1 VRGRAD
7 LSAVLKPEHHLHD
20 SGDSAA
26 EELPGRVLV
35 VDDDQRLAESLQK
48 LLVLR
53 GYAVD
58 LVFGG
63 QAAINRLKSA
73 SYDVVLLDLA
83 MPEVDGHQVLQF
95 MRSAG
100 VNALAIVVSGESA
113 VDHVSRA
120 LRQGAHDYIKKPYVA
135 DELMTTVSNAVRK
148 KRLEDSHV
156 EMQRRLTR
164 SERLHRFLVN
174 NSPDIIFILDQ
185 QGCFSFINSK
195 VETLLGYRR
204 SDLLGQH
211 VTRIVEAEDQEKARY
226 FFEHAHTSN
235 DSERAINM
243 ALISRPTPA
252 GESRKRHFE
261 LTMSTIGDDD
271 ALGADARQRYEIYGT
286 ARDISEQ
293 IEAEEFINFQA
304 YHDILTRLPNRS
316 LFKDRLSVAIT
327 QAHRNQEKLAVMF
340 IDLDR
345 FKVINDSLGHTMG
358 DRLLQSVSQRLL
370 SCVRK
375 GDTLSRFGGDEF
387 TLLLP
392 DIKSEFTAMQ
402 VAEKMLESIKSP
414 FDIAGHEIYIGASIG
429 IAVYPDAGDD
439 IDALI
444 KNADIAMYRI
454 KSSGKNG
461 SILFSAEM
469 NGSITRRHSL
479 EQDLRKAL
487 QHNELEI
494 CYQPLVDTANT
505 NLYGVEALIRW
516 NHPRYGRLSPAEFIP
531 IAEDSRLIVEI
542 DRQTMREACLHVGA
556 LHRQGHPELSLSIN
570 LSPVMVERE
579 DFVQHIFDT
588 LQATAFPAQRLQL
601 EITEGLLLNDRKD
614 IVEKLLQLTRAG
626 INLAID
632 DFGTGFSSLSYLHKF
647 PINTLKIDRSF
658 VQKLH
663 SESEDACIVSAIV
676 SMAQGLRMNIVA
688 EGVEHMFQFNYLRS
702 LGCNIVQGYLF
713 GEATSLA
720 DVVIRYPY
728 GQRLNRSATSV
739 IDPRKG

>member
-1 VRGRAD
+1 VATAGGRIE
-7 LSAVLKPEHHLHD
+7 LSAVLKSEQGHSD
-20 SGDSAA
+20 QVVGVEKSQA
-26 EELPGRVLV
+26 GRILV
-35 VDDDQRLAESLQK
+35 VDDDQRLAESLRE
-48 LLVLR
+48 LLILR
-53 GYAVD
+53 HYAVD

-63 QAAINRLKSA
+63 QAAISRLRS
-73 SYDVVLLDLA
+73 STYDIVLLDLA
-83 MPEVDGHQVLQF
+83 MPDVDGHQVLQF
-95 MRSAG
+95 IQESK
-100 VNALAIVVSGESA
+100 VNALVIVVSGESA

-120 LRQGAHDYIKKPYVA
+120 LRRGAHDYIKKPYVA
-135 DELMTTVSNAVRK
+135 DELMTTVSNAIRK
-148 KRLEDSHV
+148 KRLEDSHD
-156 EMQRRLTR
+156 EMQRRMKK

-185 QGCFSFINSK
+185 DGRFSFINSK
-195 VETLLGYRR
+195 VESVLGYRR
-204 SDLLGQH
+204 SDLLGEH
-211 VTRIVEAEDQEKARY
+211 ITHIVDTEDQEKARY
-226 FFEHAHTSN
+226 FFERTHSASS
-235 DSERAINM
+235 SERTINM
-243 ALISRPTPA
+243 ALNSQSGNASET
-252 GESRKRHFE
+252 RKRHFE
-261 LTMSTIGDDD
+261 LTMSKIDVGDVLE
-271 ALGADARQRYEIYGT
+271 AEAGNRYEIYGT
-286 ARDISEQ
+286 ARDISDQ

-327 QAHRNQEKLAVMF
+327 HAQRSQEKLAVMF

-392 DIKSEFTAMQ
+392 NIKNESTALQ
-402 VAEKMLESIKSP
+402 VAEKMLESIKTP
-414 FDIAGHEIYIGASIG
+414 FEIAGHEIYIGASIG
-429 IAVYPDAGDD
+429 IAVYPDAGED
-439 IDALI
+439 IEALI

-461 SILFSAEM
+461 SILFNAEM
-469 NGSITRRHSL
+469 NGSVTRRHSL

-487 QHNELEI
+487 QNNELEI
-494 CYQPLVDTANT
+494 CYQPLVDTLNT

-556 LHRQGHPELSLSIN
+556 LHQKGHPELSLSIN
-570 LSPVMVERE
+570 LSPVMVERD

-588 LQATAFPAQRLQL
+588 LQATAFPPSKLQL
-601 EITEGLLLNDRKD
+601 EITEGLLLNDRRD
-614 IVEKLLQLTRAG
+614 IVDKLLQLTNSG

-663 SESEDACIVSAIV
+663 SESEEACIVSAIV
-676 SMAQGLRMNIVA
+676 SMAQGLKMNIVA

-713 GEATSLA
+713 GEATTLS
-720 DVVIRYPY
+720 DVMVRYPY
-728 GQRLNRSATSV
+728 SQRLTGSVTSA
-739 IDPRKG
+739 D

>member
-1 VRGRAD
+1 LSRFNDNSDTTKTGRI
-7 LSAVLKPEHHLHD
+7 LI
-20 SGDSAA
+20 
-26 EELPGRVLV
+26 
-35 VDDDQRLAESLQK
+35 VDDDRRLAESLHN
-48 LLVLR
+48 LLSLR
-53 GYAVD
+53 GYTVD
-58 LVFGG
+58 MVFGG
-63 QAAINRLKSA
+63 QQAINRLQS
-73 SYDVVLLDLA
+73 STFDVVLLDLA
-83 MPEVDGHQVLQF
+83 MPEVDGHQVLQY
-95 MRSAG
+95 MRSARLKS
-100 VNALAIVVSGESA
+100 LAIVVSGESA
-113 VDHVSRA
+113 VDHVSKA

-135 DELMTTVSNAVRK
+135 DELMTTVSNAIRK
-148 KRLEDSHV
+148 KRLEDSHGD
-156 EMQRRLTR
+156 MQRRLTK

-195 VETLLGYRR
+195 VEILLGYRR
-204 SDLLGQH
+204 SDLLGEH
-211 VTRIVEAEDQEKARY
+211 ITAIVDAEDQEKARY
-226 FFEHAHTSN
+226 FFEHAHTSS

-243 ALISRPTPA
+243 ALVSRSANTS
-252 GESRKRHFE
+252 ESRKRHFE
-261 LTMSTIGDDD
+261 LTMSVIGDGEVPE
-271 ALGADARQRYEIYGT
+271 AGVGRRYEIYGT
-286 ARDISEQ
+286 ARDISDQ

-358 DRLLQSVSQRLL
+358 DRLLQAVSQRLL

-392 DIKSEFTAMQ
+392 DIKSETTALQ
-402 VAEKMLESIKSP
+402 VAEKMLESIKAP
-414 FDIAGHEIYIGASIG
+414 FDIASHEIYIGASIG

-439 IDALI
+439 IEALI

-461 SILFSAEM
+461 SVLFNAEM
-469 NGSITRRHSL
+469 NGSVTRRHSL

-487 QHNELEI
+487 QLNELEI
-494 CYQPLVDTANT
+494 CYQPLVDTVNT

-516 NHPRYGRLSPAEFIP
+516 NHPKYGRLSPAEFIP

-556 LHRQGHPELSLSIN
+556 LHQKGHPELSLSIN

-579 DFVQHIFDT
+579 DFVKHIFDT
-588 LQATAFPAQRLQL
+588 LQSTAFPPHKLQL

-614 IVEKLLQLTRAG
+614 IVDKLLQLTRSG

-663 SESEDACIVSAIV
+663 NESEDACIVSAIV
-676 SMAQGLRMNIVA
+676 SMAQGLKMNIVA

-728 GQRLNRSATSV
+728 SKHITAAQGLASDTAR
-739 IDPRKG
+739 D

>member
-1 VRGRAD
+1 MA
-7 LSAVLKPEHHLHD
+7 
-20 SGDSAA
+20 GDDEAQ
-26 EELPGRVLV
+26 PGRILV
-35 VDDDQRLAESLQK
+35 VDDDQRLAESLRE
-48 LLVLR
+48 LLSMR
-53 GYAVD
+53 NYAVD

-63 QAAINRLKSA
+63 LAAINRLQS
-73 SYDVVLLDLA
+73 STYDIVLLDLA
-83 MPEVDGHQVLQF
+83 MPDVDGHQVLQY
-95 MRSAG
+95 MQETG

-120 LRQGAHDYIKKPYVA
+120 LRRGAHDYIKKPYVA
-135 DELMTTVSNAVRK
+135 DELMKTVSNAIRK
-148 KRLEDSHV
+148 KRLEDSHG
-156 EMQRRLTR
+156 EMQRRMKK

-185 QGCFSFINSK
+185 GGRFSFINSK
-195 VETLLGYRR
+195 IESVLGYRR

-211 VTRIVEAEDQEKARY
+211 ITHIVDVEDQEKARY
-226 FFEHAHTSN
+226 FFERTHSASN
-235 DSERAINM
+235 SERTINM
-243 ALISRPTPA
+243 ALNSQA
-252 GESRKRHFE
+252 GFASESRKRHFE
-261 LTMSTIGDDD
+261 LTMSKIDVGGV
-271 ALGADARQRYEIYGT
+271 LEADAGNRYEIYGT
-286 ARDISEQ
+286 ARDISDQ

-327 QAHRNQEKLAVMF
+327 HAQRSDEKLAVMF

-392 DIKSEFTAMQ
+392 NIKNETTALQ
-402 VAEKMLESIKSP
+402 VAEKMLESIKTP

-429 IAVYPDAGDD
+429 IAVYPDAGED
-439 IDALI
+439 IEALI

-461 SILFSAEM
+461 SILFNAEM
-469 NGSITRRHSL
+469 NGSVTRRHSL

-487 QHNELEI
+487 QNNELEI
-494 CYQPLVDTANT
+494 CYQPLVDTVNT

-556 LHRQGHPELSLSIN
+556 LHKKGHPELSLSIN
-570 LSPVMVERE
+570 LSPVMVERD

-588 LQATAFPAQRLQL
+588 LQATAFPPRKLQL
-601 EITEGLLLNDRKD
+601 EITEGLLLNDRRD
-614 IVEKLLQLTRAG
+614 IVDKLLKLTQSG

-676 SMAQGLRMNIVA
+676 SMAQGLKMNIVA

-713 GEATSLA
+713 GEATSLS
-720 DVVIRYPY
+720 DVVVRYPY
-728 GQRLNRSATSV
+728 SQRLTASGSSA
-739 IDPRKG
+739 D

>member
-1 VRGRAD
+1 
-7 LSAVLKPEHHLHD
+7 LSAVLKSEQGHSD
-20 SGDSAA
+20 QVVGVEKSQA
-26 EELPGRVLV
+26 GRILV
-35 VDDDQRLAESLQK
+35 VDDDQRLAESLRE
-48 LLVLR
+48 LLILR
-53 GYAVD
+53 HYAVD

-63 QAAINRLKSA
+63 QAAISRLRS
-73 SYDVVLLDLA
+73 STYDIVLLDLA
-83 MPEVDGHQVLQF
+83 MPDVDGHQVLQF
-95 MRSAG
+95 IQESK
-100 VNALAIVVSGESA
+100 VNALVIVVSGESA

-120 LRQGAHDYIKKPYVA
+120 LRRGAHDYIKKPYVA
-135 DELMTTVSNAVRK
+135 DELMTTVSNAIRK
-148 KRLEDSHV
+148 KRLEDSHD
-156 EMQRRLTR
+156 EMQRRMKK

-185 QGCFSFINSK
+185 DGRFSFINSK
-195 VETLLGYRR
+195 VESVLGYRR
-204 SDLLGQH
+204 SDLLGEH
-211 VTRIVEAEDQEKARY
+211 ITHIVDTEDQEKARY
-226 FFEHAHTSN
+226 FFERTHSASS
-235 DSERAINM
+235 SERTINM
-243 ALISRPTPA
+243 ALNSQSGNASET
-252 GESRKRHFE
+252 RKRHFE
-261 LTMSTIGDDD
+261 LTMSKIDVGDVLE
-271 ALGADARQRYEIYGT
+271 AEAGNRYEIYGT
-286 ARDISEQ
+286 ARDISDQ

-327 QAHRNQEKLAVMF
+327 HAQRSQEKLAVMF

-392 DIKSEFTAMQ
+392 NIKNESTALQ
-402 VAEKMLESIKSP
+402 VAEKMLESIKTP
-414 FDIAGHEIYIGASIG
+414 FEIAGHEIYIGASIG
-429 IAVYPDAGDD
+429 IAVYPDAGED
-439 IDALI
+439 IEALI

-461 SILFSAEM
+461 SILFNAEM
-469 NGSITRRHSL
+469 NGSVTRRHSL

-487 QHNELEI
+487 QNNELEI
-494 CYQPLVDTANT
+494 CYQPLVDTLNT

-556 LHRQGHPELSLSIN
+556 LHQKGHPELSLSIN
-570 LSPVMVERE
+570 LSPVMVERD

-588 LQATAFPAQRLQL
+588 LQATAFPPSKLQL
-601 EITEGLLLNDRKD
+601 EITEGLLLNDRRD
-614 IVEKLLQLTRAG
+614 IVDKLLQLTNSG

-663 SESEDACIVSAIV
+663 SESEEACIVSAIV
-676 SMAQGLRMNIVA
+676 SMAQGLKMNIVA

-713 GEATSLA
+713 GEATTLS
-720 DVVIRYPY
+720 DVMVRYPY
-728 GQRLNRSATSV
+728 SQRLTGSVTSA
-739 IDPRKG
+739 D

>member
-1 VRGRAD
+1 M
-7 LSAVLKPEHHLHD
+7 SAVLKSEQGHSD
-20 SGDSAA
+20 QVVGVEKSQA
-26 EELPGRVLV
+26 GRILV
-35 VDDDQRLAESLQK
+35 VDDDQRLAESLRE
-48 LLVLR
+48 LLILR
-53 GYAVD
+53 HYAVD

-63 QAAINRLKSA
+63 QAAISRLRS
-73 SYDVVLLDLA
+73 STYDIVLLDLA
-83 MPEVDGHQVLQF
+83 MPDVDGHQVLQF
-95 MRSAG
+95 IQESK
-100 VNALAIVVSGESA
+100 VNALVIVVSGESA

-120 LRQGAHDYIKKPYVA
+120 LRRGAHDYIKKPYVA
-135 DELMTTVSNAVRK
+135 DELMTTVSNAIRK
-148 KRLEDSHV
+148 KRLEDSHD
-156 EMQRRLTR
+156 EMQRRMKK

-185 QGCFSFINSK
+185 DGRFSFINSK
-195 VETLLGYRR
+195 VESVLGYRR
-204 SDLLGQH
+204 SDLLGEH
-211 VTRIVEAEDQEKARY
+211 ITHIVDTEDQEKARY
-226 FFEHAHTSN
+226 FFERTHSASS
-235 DSERAINM
+235 SERTINM
-243 ALISRPTPA
+243 ALNSQSGNASET
-252 GESRKRHFE
+252 RKRHFE
-261 LTMSTIGDDD
+261 LTMSKIDVGDVLE
-271 ALGADARQRYEIYGT
+271 AEAGNRYEIYGT
-286 ARDISEQ
+286 ARDISDQ

-327 QAHRNQEKLAVMF
+327 HAQRSQEKLAVMF

-392 DIKSEFTAMQ
+392 NIKNESTALQ
-402 VAEKMLESIKSP
+402 VAEKMLESIKTP
-414 FDIAGHEIYIGASIG
+414 FEIAGHEIYIGASIG
-429 IAVYPDAGDD
+429 IAVYPDAGED
-439 IDALI
+439 IEALI

-461 SILFSAEM
+461 SILFNAEM
-469 NGSITRRHSL
+469 NGSVTRRHSL

-487 QHNELEI
+487 QNNELEI
-494 CYQPLVDTANT
+494 CYQPLVDTLNT

-556 LHRQGHPELSLSIN
+556 LHQKGHPELSLSIN
-570 LSPVMVERE
+570 LSPVMVERD

-588 LQATAFPAQRLQL
+588 LQATAFPPSKLQL
-601 EITEGLLLNDRKD
+601 EITEGLLLNDRRD
-614 IVEKLLQLTRAG
+614 IVDKLLQLTNFG

-663 SESEDACIVSAIV
+663 SESEEACIVSAIV
-676 SMAQGLRMNIVA
+676 SMAQGLKMNIVA

-713 GEATSLA
+713 GEATTLS
-720 DVVIRYPY
+720 DVMVRYPY
-728 GQRLNRSATSV
+728 SQRLTGSVTSA
-739 IDPRKG
+739 D

>member
-1 VRGRAD
+1 M
-7 LSAVLKPEHHLHD
+7 SAVLKSEQGHSD
-20 SGDSAA
+20 QVVGVEKSQA
-26 EELPGRVLV
+26 GRILV
-35 VDDDQRLAESLQK
+35 VDDDQRLAESLRE
-48 LLVLR
+48 LLILR
-53 GYAVD
+53 HYAVD

-63 QAAINRLKSA
+63 QAAISRLRS
-73 SYDVVLLDLA
+73 STYDIVLLDLA
-83 MPEVDGHQVLQF
+83 MPDVDGHQVLQF
-95 MRSAG
+95 IQESK
-100 VNALAIVVSGESA
+100 VNALVIVVSGESA

-120 LRQGAHDYIKKPYVA
+120 LRRGAHDYIKKPYVA
-135 DELMTTVSNAVRK
+135 DELMTTVSNAIRK
-148 KRLEDSHV
+148 KRLEDSHD
-156 EMQRRLTR
+156 EMQRRMKK

-185 QGCFSFINSK
+185 DGRFSFINSK
-195 VETLLGYRR
+195 VESVLGYRR
-204 SDLLGQH
+204 SDLLGEH
-211 VTRIVEAEDQEKARY
+211 ITHIVDTEDQEKARY
-226 FFEHAHTSN
+226 FFERTHSASS
-235 DSERAINM
+235 SERTINM
-243 ALISRPTPA
+243 ALNSQSGNASET
-252 GESRKRHFE
+252 RKRHFE
-261 LTMSTIGDDD
+261 LTMSKIDVGDVLE
-271 ALGADARQRYEIYGT
+271 AEAGNRYEIYGT
-286 ARDISEQ
+286 ARDISDQ

-327 QAHRNQEKLAVMF
+327 HAQRSQEKLAVMF

-392 DIKSEFTAMQ
+392 NIKNESTALQ
-402 VAEKMLESIKSP
+402 VAEKMLESIKTP
-414 FDIAGHEIYIGASIG
+414 FEIAGHEIYIGASIG
-429 IAVYPDAGDD
+429 IAVYPDAGED
-439 IDALI
+439 IEALI

-461 SILFSAEM
+461 SILFNAEM
-469 NGSITRRHSL
+469 NGSVTRRHSL

-487 QHNELEI
+487 QNNELEI
-494 CYQPLVDTANT
+494 CYQPLVDTLNT

-556 LHRQGHPELSLSIN
+556 LHQKGHPELSLSIN
-570 LSPVMVERE
+570 LSPVMVERD

-588 LQATAFPAQRLQL
+588 LQATAFPPSKLQL
-601 EITEGLLLNDRKD
+601 EITEGLLLNDRRD
-614 IVEKLLQLTRAG
+614 IVDKLLQLTNSG

-663 SESEDACIVSAIV
+663 SESDEACIVSAIV
-676 SMAQGLRMNIVA
+676 SMAQGLKMNIVA

-713 GEATSLA
+713 GEATTLS
-720 DVVIRYPY
+720 DVMVRYPY
-728 GQRLNRSATSV
+728 SQRLTGSVTSA
-739 IDPRKG
+739 D

>member
-1 VRGRAD
+1 MSVVFK
-7 LSAVLKPEHHLHD
+7 SAQNVSSTGERSDNTKL
-20 SGDSAA
+20 
-26 EELPGRVLV
+26 GRVLI
-35 VDDDQRLAESLQK
+35 VDDDQRLAESLHS
-48 LLVLR
+48 LLALH
-53 GYAVD
+53 GYSVD

-63 QAAINRLKSA
+63 QAAIHRLGTA
-73 SYDVVLLDLA
+73 NYDVVLLDLV
-83 MPEVDGHQVLQF
+83 MPEVDGHQVLRYMQ
-95 MRSAG
+95 SASIR
-100 VNALAIVVSGESA
+100 ALTIVVSGESA

-135 DELMTTVSNAVRK
+135 DELITTVNNAVRK
-148 KRLEDSHV
+148 KRLEDSHD
-156 EMQRRLTR
+156 EMQGRLAK

-185 QGCFSFINSK
+185 NGCFSFINNK
-195 VETLLGYRR
+195 VESLLGCRR
-204 SDLLGQH
+204 SDLLGKH
-211 VTRIVEAEDQEKARY
+211 VTTIVDAEDQEKARY

-235 DSERAINM
+235 DSEKAINM
-243 ALISRPTPA
+243 VLVSQSANVS
-252 GESRKRHFE
+252 ESRKRHFE
-261 LTMSTIGDDD
+261 LTMSTISDDD
-271 ALGADARQRYEIYGT
+271 VLDAEGAHRYEIYGT
-286 ARDISEQ
+286 ARDISDQ

-392 DIKSEFTAMQ
+392 DVKNESTALQ
-402 VAEKMLESIKSP
+402 VAEKMLESIKAP

-439 IDALI
+439 IEALI

-461 SILFSAEM
+461 SILFNAEM
-469 NGSITRRHSL
+469 NGSVTRRHSL
-479 EQDLRKAL
+479 EQDLRKAM
-487 QHNELEI
+487 QNNELEI
-494 CYQPLVDTANT
+494 CYQPLVDTVNT

-556 LHRQGHPELSLSIN
+556 LHQKGHPDLGLSIN

-579 DFVQHIFDT
+579 DFVQQIFDT
-588 LQATAFPAQRLQL
+588 LQETAFPHKKLQL

-614 IVEKLLQLTRAG
+614 IVDKLLQLTRSG

-663 SESEDACIVSAIV
+663 NESEDACIVSAIV
-676 SMAQGLRMNIVA
+676 SMAQGLKMNIVA

-720 DVVIRYPY
+720 DVVVRYPY
-728 GQRLNRSATSV
+728 GKRLVTNEGVLNEIGR
-739 IDPRKG
+739 D

>member
-1 VRGRAD
+1 M
-7 LSAVLKPEHHLHD
+7 SAVLKP
-20 SGDSAA
+20 SNRNSAA
-26 EELPGRVLV
+26 EGSGKKPGETRQGRILV
-35 VDDDQRLAESLQK
+35 VDDDQRLAESLHS
-48 LLVLR
+48 LLSMR
-53 GYAVD
+53 GYVVEM
-58 LVFGG
+58 VFGG
-63 QAAINRLKSA
+63 QAAIRKLGA
-73 SYDVVLLDLA
+73 TVYDVVLLDLV
-83 MPEVDGHQVLQF
+83 MPDVDGHQVLQHIH
-95 MRSAG
+95 SAKL
-100 VNALAIVVSGESA
+100 NTLAIVVSGESA
-113 VDHVSRA
+113 IDHVSQA

-135 DELMTTVSNAVRK
+135 DELLTTISNAIRK
-148 KRLEDSHV
+148 KRLEDSHG
-156 EMQRRLTR
+156 EMQKRLTR

-174 NSPDIIFILDQ
+174 NSPDIIFILDHN
-185 QGCFSFINSK
+185 GCFSFINNK
-195 VETLLGYRR
+195 VESLLGYTR
-204 SDLLGQH
+204 SDLLGKP
-211 VTRIVEAEDQEKARY
+211 VTAIVDAEDQEKARY

-243 ALISRPTPA
+243 ALVSQSPNT
-252 GESRKRHFE
+252 GESRRRHFE
-261 LTMSTIGDDD
+261 LTMSTISDDVLESD
-271 ALGADARQRYEIYGT
+271 GSERYEIYGT
-286 ARDISEQ
+286 ARDISDQ

-304 YHDILTRLPNRS
+304 YHDILTRLPNRA

-392 DIKSEFTAMQ
+392 DIKNESTALQ
-402 VAEKMLESIKSP
+402 VAEKMLESIKTP

-439 IDALI
+439 IEALI

-461 SILFSAEM
+461 SILFNAEM
-469 NGSITRRHSL
+469 NGSVTRRHSL
-479 EQDLRKAL
+479 EQDLRRAL
-487 QHNELEI
+487 QNNELEI
-494 CYQPLVDTANT
+494 CYQPLVDTVNT

-556 LHRQGHPELSLSIN
+556 LHQKGHPGLRLSIN

-579 DFVQHIFDT
+579 DFVQQIFDT
-588 LQATAFPAQRLQL
+588 LEATAFPPENLQL
-601 EITEGLLLNDRKD
+601 EITEGLLLNDRRD
-614 IVEKLLQLTRAG
+614 IVDKLLHLTQTG
-626 INLAID
+626 ITLAID

-647 PINTLKIDRSF
+647 PIKTLKIDRSF

-663 SESEDACIVSAIV
+663 HDADDACIVSAIV
-676 SMAQGLRMNIVA
+676 SMAQGLKMNIVA

-713 GEATSLA
+713 GEATSLN
-720 DVVIRYPY
+720 DVVTRYPY
-728 GQRLNRSATSV
+728 GKRLAAGESQTSG
-739 IDPRKG
+739 PG

>member
-1 VRGRAD
+1 M
-7 LSAVLKPEHHLHD
+7 SAVPIVDYQLREPDGTPE
-20 SGDSAA
+20 
-26 EELPGRVLV
+26 EIQPGHVLV
-35 VDDDQRLAESLQK
+35 VDDDQRLAESLYS
-48 LLVLR
+48 LLSLR
-53 GYAVD
+53 GYAVEM
-58 LVFGG
+58 VFGG
-63 QAAINRLKSA
+63 QAAINRLRTT

-83 MPEVDGHQVLQF
+83 MPDVDGHQVLQF
-95 MRSAG
+95 MQAAD
-100 VNALAIVVSGESA
+100 VKTLAIVVSGESV
-113 VDHVSRA
+113 VDQVSRA
-120 LRQGAHDYIKKPYVA
+120 LRHGAHDYIKKPYVA
-135 DELMTTVSNAVRK
+135 DELMTTVGNAIRK
-148 KRLEDSHV
+148 KRLEDSHAS
-156 EMQRRLTR
+156 MQRRLAR

-174 NSPDIIFILDQ
+174 NSPDIIFILDR
-185 QGCFSFINSK
+185 QGCFSFINGK
-195 VETLLGYRR
+195 VESLLGYRR
-204 SDLLGQH
+204 SDLLGQP
-211 VTRIVEAEDQEKARY
+211 VTSIVDAEDQEKARY

-243 ALISRPTPA
+243 ALISRSANTSQ
-252 GESRKRHFE
+252 SRKRHFE

-271 ALGADARQRYEIYGT
+271 VLDADADHRYEIYGT
-286 ARDISEQ
+286 ARDISDQ

-392 DIKSEFTAMQ
+392 DIKSETTAMQ
-402 VAEKMLESIKSP
+402 VAEKMLQSIKTP

-439 IDALI
+439 IEALI

-461 SILFSAEM
+461 SILFNAEM
-469 NGSITRRHSL
+469 NGSVTRRHSL

-487 QHNELEI
+487 QNNELEI
-494 CYQPLVDTANT
+494 CYQPLVDTVNT

-542 DRQTMREACLHVGA
+542 DRQTMREACLHVRA
-556 LHRQGHPELSLSIN
+556 LHHKGHPDLSLSIN

-579 DFVQHIFDT
+579 DFVQHIFQT
-588 LQATAFPAQRLQL
+588 LQATAFPPQKLQL

-614 IVEKLLQLTRAG
+614 IVDKLLELTRSG

-663 SESEDACIVSAIV
+663 SESDEACIVSAIV

-713 GEATSLA
+713 GEATSLD
-720 DVVIRYPY
+720 DVVIRYPNVK
-728 GQRLNRSATSV
+728 RLS
-739 IDPRKG
+739 

>member
-1 VRGRAD
+1 M
-7 LSAVLKPEHHLHD
+7 SAVLNPENNSSRSND
-20 SGDSAA
+20 NSDTTQT
-26 EELPGRVLV
+26 GRVLV
-35 VDDDQRLAESLQK
+35 VDDDQRLAESLRS
-48 LLVLR
+48 LLSLR

-58 LVFGG
+58 MVFGG
-63 QAAINRLKSA
+63 RSAISRLESTA
-73 SYDVVLLDLA
+73 YDVVLLDLA
-83 MPEVDGHQVLQF
+83 MPDVDGHQVLQY
-95 MRSAG
+95 MRSARLK
-100 VNALAIVVSGESA
+100 ALAIVVSGESA

-135 DELMTTVSNAVRK
+135 DELMTTVTNAVRK
-148 KRLEDSHV
+148 KRLEDSHQQ
-156 EMQRRLTR
+156 MQRRLSK

-185 QGCFSFINSK
+185 QGCFSFINNK
-195 VETLLGYRR
+195 VEALLGYRR
-204 SDLLGQH
+204 SDILGKH
-211 VTRIVEAEDQEKARY
+211 ITAIVDAEDQEKARY

-243 ALISRPTPA
+243 ALVSQAANASET
-252 GESRKRHFE
+252 RKRHFE
-261 LTMSTIGDDD
+261 LTMSTISDGDV
-271 ALGADARQRYEIYGT
+271 LEADVGNRYEIYGT
-286 ARDISEQ
+286 ARDISDQ

-392 DIKSEFTAMQ
+392 DIKNESTALQ
-402 VAEKMLESIKSP
+402 VAEKMLDSIKTP

-429 IAVYPDAGDD
+429 IAVYPEAGDD
-439 IDALI
+439 IEALI

-461 SILFSAEM
+461 SILFNAEM
-469 NGSITRRHSL
+469 NGSATRRHSL

-487 QHNELEI
+487 QNNELEI
-494 CYQPLVDTANT
+494 CYQPLVDTTNT

-542 DRQTMREACLHVGA
+542 DRHTMREACLHVGA
-556 LHRQGHPELSLSIN
+556 LHKKGHPELSLSIN

-588 LQATAFPAQRLQL
+588 LQATAFPPHRLQL
-601 EITEGLLLNDRKD
+601 EITEGLLLNDRRD
-614 IVEKLLQLTRAG
+614 IVNKLLQLTGSG

-676 SMAQGLRMNIVA
+676 SMAHGLKMSIVA

-713 GEATSLA
+713 GAATSLD
-720 DVVIRYPY
+720 DVVVRYPY
-728 GQRLNRSATSV
+728 GQCLPGDQGPTLAPGR
-739 IDPRKG
+739 D

>member
-1 VRGRAD
+1 VATAGGRIE
-7 LSAVLKPEHHLHD
+7 LSAVLKSEQGHSD
-20 SGDSAA
+20 QVVGVEKSQA
-26 EELPGRVLV
+26 GRILV
-35 VDDDQRLAESLQK
+35 VDDDQRLAESLRE
-48 LLVLR
+48 LLILR
-53 GYAVD
+53 HYAVD

-63 QAAINRLKSA
+63 QAAISRLRS
-73 SYDVVLLDLA
+73 STYDIVLLDLA
-83 MPEVDGHQVLQF
+83 MPDVDGHQVLQF
-95 MRSAG
+95 IQESK
-100 VNALAIVVSGESA
+100 VNALVIVVSGESA

-120 LRQGAHDYIKKPYVA
+120 LRRGAHDYIKKPYVA
-135 DELMTTVSNAVRK
+135 DELMTTVSNAIRK
-148 KRLEDSHV
+148 KRLEDSHD
-156 EMQRRLTR
+156 EMQRRMKK

-185 QGCFSFINSK
+185 DGRFSFINSK
-195 VETLLGYRR
+195 VESVLGYRR
-204 SDLLGQH
+204 SDLLGEH
-211 VTRIVEAEDQEKARY
+211 ITHIVDTEDQEKARY
-226 FFEHAHTSN
+226 FFERTHSASS
-235 DSERAINM
+235 SERTINM
-243 ALISRPTPA
+243 ALNSQSGNASET
-252 GESRKRHFE
+252 RKRHFE
-261 LTMSTIGDDD
+261 LTMSKIDVGDVLE
-271 ALGADARQRYEIYGT
+271 AEAGNRYEIYGT
-286 ARDISEQ
+286 ARDISDQ

-327 QAHRNQEKLAVMF
+327 HAQRSQEKLAVMF

-392 DIKSEFTAMQ
+392 NIKNESTALQ
-402 VAEKMLESIKSP
+402 VAEKMLESIKTP
-414 FDIAGHEIYIGASIG
+414 FEIAGHEIYIGASIG
-429 IAVYPDAGDD
+429 IAVYPDAGED
-439 IDALI
+439 IEALI

-461 SILFSAEM
+461 SILFNAEM
-469 NGSITRRHSL
+469 NGSVTRRHSL

-487 QHNELEI
+487 QNNELEI
-494 CYQPLVDTANT
+494 CYQPLVDTLNT

-556 LHRQGHPELSLSIN
+556 LHQKGHPELSLSIN
-570 LSPVMVERE
+570 LSPVMVERD

-588 LQATAFPAQRLQL
+588 LQATAFPPSKLQL
-601 EITEGLLLNDRKD
+601 EITEGLLLNDRRD
-614 IVEKLLQLTRAG
+614 IVDKLLQLTNSG

-663 SESEDACIVSAIV
+663 SESDEACIVSAIV
-676 SMAQGLRMNIVA
+676 SMAQGLKMNIVA

-713 GEATSLA
+713 GEATTLS
-720 DVVIRYPY
+720 DVMVRYPY
-728 GQRLNRSATSV
+728 SQRLTGSVTSA
-739 IDPRKG
+739 D

>member
-1 VRGRAD
+1 MKSEQGHSDQVVGVEKSQAGRI
-7 LSAVLKPEHHLHD
+7 
-20 SGDSAA
+20 
-26 EELPGRVLV
+26 LV
-35 VDDDQRLAESLQK
+35 VDDDQRLAESLRE
-48 LLVLR
+48 LLILR
-53 GYAVD
+53 HYAVD

-63 QAAINRLKSA
+63 QAAISRLRS
-73 SYDVVLLDLA
+73 STYDIVLLDLA
-83 MPEVDGHQVLQF
+83 MPDVDGHQVLQF
-95 MRSAG
+95 IQESK
-100 VNALAIVVSGESA
+100 VNALVIVVSGESA

-120 LRQGAHDYIKKPYVA
+120 LRRGAHDYIKKPYVA
-135 DELMTTVSNAVRK
+135 DELMTTVSNAIRK
-148 KRLEDSHV
+148 KRLEDSHD
-156 EMQRRLTR
+156 EMQRRMKK

-185 QGCFSFINSK
+185 DGRFSFINSK
-195 VETLLGYRR
+195 VESVLGYRR
-204 SDLLGQH
+204 SDLLGEH
-211 VTRIVEAEDQEKARY
+211 ITHIVDTEDQEKARY
-226 FFEHAHTSN
+226 FFERTHSASS
-235 DSERAINM
+235 SERTINM
-243 ALISRPTPA
+243 ALNSQSGNASET
-252 GESRKRHFE
+252 RKRHFE
-261 LTMSTIGDDD
+261 LTMSKIDVGDVLE
-271 ALGADARQRYEIYGT
+271 AEAGNRYEIYGT
-286 ARDISEQ
+286 ARDISDQ

-327 QAHRNQEKLAVMF
+327 HAQRSQEKLAVMF

-392 DIKSEFTAMQ
+392 NIKNESTALQ
-402 VAEKMLESIKSP
+402 VAEKMLESIKTP
-414 FDIAGHEIYIGASIG
+414 FEIAGHEIYIGASIG
-429 IAVYPDAGDD
+429 IAVYPDAGED
-439 IDALI
+439 IEALI

-461 SILFSAEM
+461 SILFNAEM
-469 NGSITRRHSL
+469 NGSVTRRHSL

-487 QHNELEI
+487 QNNELEI
-494 CYQPLVDTANT
+494 CYQPLVDTLNT

-556 LHRQGHPELSLSIN
+556 LHQKGHPELSLSIN
-570 LSPVMVERE
+570 LSPVMVERD

-588 LQATAFPAQRLQL
+588 LQATAFPPSKLQL
-601 EITEGLLLNDRKD
+601 EITEGLLLNDRRD
-614 IVEKLLQLTRAG
+614 IVDKLLQLTNSG

-663 SESEDACIVSAIV
+663 SESEEACIVSAIV
-676 SMAQGLRMNIVA
+676 SMAQGLKMNIVA

-713 GEATSLA
+713 GEATTLS
-720 DVVIRYPY
+720 DVMVRYPY
-728 GQRLNRSATSV
+728 SQRLTGSVTSA
-739 IDPRKG
+739 D

>member
-1 VRGRAD
+1 M
-7 LSAVLKPEHHLHD
+7 SAVLKPGSRHSRVEVRPD
-20 SGDSAA
+20 ETKRA
-26 EELPGRVLV
+26 RVLV
-35 VDDDQRLAESLQK
+35 VDDDQRLAESLHS
-48 LLVLR
+48 LLSMR
-53 GYAVD
+53 DYAVD
-58 LVFGG
+58 MVFGG
-63 QAAINRLKSA
+63 QAAISRLGSTA
-73 SYDVVLLDLA
+73 YDVVLLDLA
-83 MPEVDGHQVLQF
+83 MPDVDGHQVLQF
-95 MRSAG
+95 MQSALL
-100 VNALAIVVSGESA
+100 NTLAIVVSGESA

-120 LRQGAHDYIKKPYVA
+120 LRHGAHDYIKKPYVA
-135 DELMTTVSNAVRK
+135 DELMTTVSNAIRK
-148 KRLEDSHV
+148 KRLEDSHDA
-156 EMQRRLTR
+156 MQRRLTR

-185 QGCFSFINSK
+185 HGHFSFINNK
-195 VETLLGYRR
+195 VESLLGYTR
-204 SDLLGQH
+204 SDLLGKH
-211 VTRIVEAEDQEKARY
+211 ITVIVDTEDQEKARY

-235 DSERAINM
+235 DGERAINM
-243 ALISRPTPA
+243 ALISQSANATDV
-252 GESRKRHFE
+252 RKRHFE
-261 LTMSTIGDDD
+261 LTMSTISDDD
-271 ALGADARQRYEIYGT
+271 VLESDVGHRYEIYGT
-286 ARDISEQ
+286 ARDISDQ
-293 IEAEEFINFQA
+293 IAAEEFINFQA
-304 YHDILTRLPNRS
+304 YHDILTRLPNRA

-387 TLLLP
+387 TILLP
-392 DIKSEFTAMQ
+392 NIKNESTALQ
-402 VAEKMLESIKSP
+402 VAEKMLESIKTP

-429 IAVYPDAGDD
+429 IAVYPDAGED
-439 IDALI
+439 IEALI

-461 SILFSAEM
+461 SILFNAEM
-469 NGSITRRHSL
+469 NGSVTRRHSL
-479 EQDLRKAL
+479 EQDLRRAL
-487 QHNELEI
+487 QNNELEI
-494 CYQPLVDTANT
+494 CYQPLVDTVNT

-556 LHRQGHPELSLSIN
+556 LHQNGHPDLSLSIN
-570 LSPVMVERE
+570 LSPVMVERD
-579 DFVQHIFDT
+579 DFVQQIFDT
-588 LQATAFPAQRLQL
+588 LQATAFPPQKLQL
-601 EITEGLLLNDRKD
+601 EITEGLLLNDRRD
-614 IVEKLLQLTRAG
+614 IVDKLLQLTQSG
-626 INLAID
+626 ITLAID

-647 PINTLKIDRSF
+647 PIKTLKIDRSF

-676 SMAQGLRMNIVA
+676 SMARGLKMNIVA

-713 GEATSLA
+713 GKATSLA
-720 DVVIRYPY
+720 DVVIRYPC
-728 GQRLNRSATSV
+728 GKRVSSGEAQASDSSL
-739 IDPRKG
+739 D

>member
-1 VRGRAD
+1 M
-7 LSAVLKPEHHLHD
+7 SAVLKPENNSLRSND
-20 SGDSAA
+20 NSDTTQT
-26 EELPGRVLV
+26 GRVLV
-35 VDDDQRLAESLQK
+35 VDDDQRLAESLRS
-48 LLVLR
+48 LLSLR

-58 LVFGG
+58 MVFGG
-63 QAAINRLKSA
+63 RSAISRLESTA
-73 SYDVVLLDLA
+73 YDVVLLDLA
-83 MPEVDGHQVLQF
+83 MPDVDGHQVLQY
-95 MRSAG
+95 MRSARLE
-100 VNALAIVVSGESA
+100 ALAIVVSGESA
-113 VDHVSRA
+113 LDHVSRA

-135 DELMTTVSNAVRK
+135 DELMTTVTNAVLK
-148 KRLEDSHV
+148 KRLEDSHQQ
-156 EMQRRLTR
+156 MQRRLSK

-185 QGCFSFINSK
+185 QGCFSFINNK
-195 VETLLGYRR
+195 VEALLGYRR
-204 SDLLGQH
+204 SDLLGKH
-211 VTRIVEAEDQEKARY
+211 ITAIVDAGDQEKARY

-243 ALISRPTPA
+243 ALVSQATNTS
-252 GESRKRHFE
+252 ETRKRHFE
-261 LTMSTIGDDD
+261 LTMSTISDGDV
-271 ALGADARQRYEIYGT
+271 LEADVGNRYEIYGT
-286 ARDISEQ
+286 ARDISDQ

-392 DIKSEFTAMQ
+392 DIKNESTALQ
-402 VAEKMLESIKSP
+402 VAEKMLDSIKTP

-439 IDALI
+439 IEALI

-461 SILFSAEM
+461 SILFNAEM
-469 NGSITRRHSL
+469 NGSVTRRHSL

-487 QHNELEI
+487 QNNELEI
-494 CYQPLVDTANT
+494 CYQPLVDTVNT

-556 LHRQGHPELSLSIN
+556 LHQKGHPELSLSIN

-588 LQATAFPAQRLQL
+588 LQATAFPAQKLQL
-601 EITEGLLLNDRKD
+601 EITEGLLLNDRRD
-614 IVEKLLQLTRAG
+614 IVDKLLQLTRSG

-647 PINTLKIDRSF
+647 PISTLKIDRSF

-663 SESEDACIVSAIV
+663 SEAEDACIVSAIV
-676 SMAQGLRMNIVA
+676 SMAQGLKMNIVA

-713 GEATSLA
+713 GAATSLD
-720 DVVIRYPY
+720 DVVVRYPY
-728 GQRLNRSATSV
+728 GQRLPEVQQLTT
-739 IDPRKG
+739 DPDRD

>member
-1 VRGRAD
+1 M
-7 LSAVLKPEHHLHD
+7 SAVLKPDSQQHD
-20 SGDSAA
+20 HPGRTGD
-26 EELPGRVLV
+26 ERPGRVLV
-35 VDDDQRLAESLQK
+35 VDDDQRLAESLHD
-48 LLVLR
+48 LLSLH
-53 GYAVD
+53 GLTVD

-63 QAAINRLKSA
+63 QAAINRLRSV
-73 SYDVVLLDLA
+73 SYDVVLLDLV

-95 MRSAG
+95 IQSAG
-100 VNALAIVVSGESA
+100 IKTLAIVVSGESA

-135 DELMTTVSNAVRK
+135 DELMTTVSNAIRK
-148 KRLEDSHV
+148 KRLEDSHQD
-156 EMQRRLTR
+156 MQRRLSR

-195 VETLLGYRR
+195 VESLLGYRR
-204 SDLLGQH
+204 SDLLGTH
-211 VTRIVEAEDQEKARY
+211 ITSIVDAEDQEKARY
-226 FFEHAHTSN
+226 FFEHAHTTN
-235 DSERAINM
+235 DSERAVNM
-243 ALISRPTPA
+243 ALVSRASNA

-261 LTMSTIGDDD
+261 LTMSTISDDV
-271 ALGADARQRYEIYGT
+271 LEADVGHRYEIYGT
-286 ARDISEQ
+286 ARDISDQ

-392 DIKSEFTAMQ
+392 DIKNDTTALQ

-439 IDALI
+439 IEALI

-454 KSSGKNG
+454 KSTGKNG
-461 SILFSAEM
+461 SILFNAEM
-469 NGSITRRHSL
+469 NGSVTRRHSL

-487 QHNELEI
+487 QNNELEI
-494 CYQPLVDTANT
+494 CYQPLVDTVNT

-556 LHRQGHPELSLSIN
+556 LHQKGHPELSLSIN

-588 LQATAFPAQRLQL
+588 LQATGFPPLKLQL

-614 IVEKLLQLTRAG
+614 IVEKLLQLTRSG

-663 SESEDACIVSAIV
+663 SESEEACIVSAIV

-713 GEATSLA
+713 GEATSLN
-720 DVVIRYPY
+720 DVVVRYPY
-728 GQRLNRSATSV
+728 GQRLPRSEPAISDAG
-739 IDPRKG
+739 IG

>member
-1 VRGRAD
+1 M
-7 LSAVLKPEHHLHD
+7 SAVLKSEQGHSD
-20 SGDSAA
+20 QVVGVEKSQA
-26 EELPGRVLV
+26 GRILV
-35 VDDDQRLAESLQK
+35 VDDDQRLAESLRE
-48 LLVLR
+48 LLILR
-53 GYAVD
+53 HYAVD

-63 QAAINRLKSA
+63 QAAISRLRS
-73 SYDVVLLDLA
+73 STYDIVLLDLA
-83 MPEVDGHQVLQF
+83 MPDVDGHQVLQF
-95 MRSAG
+95 IQESK
-100 VNALAIVVSGESA
+100 VNALVIVVSGESA

-120 LRQGAHDYIKKPYVA
+120 LRRGAHDYIKKPYVA
-135 DELMTTVSNAVRK
+135 DELMTTVSNAIRK
-148 KRLEDSHV
+148 KRLEDSHD
-156 EMQRRLTR
+156 EMQRRMKK

-185 QGCFSFINSK
+185 DGRFSFINSK
-195 VETLLGYRR
+195 VESVLGYRR
-204 SDLLGQH
+204 SDLLGEH
-211 VTRIVEAEDQEKARY
+211 ITHIVDTEDQEKARY
-226 FFEHAHTSN
+226 FFERTHSASS
-235 DSERAINM
+235 SERTINM
-243 ALISRPTPA
+243 ALNSQSGNASET
-252 GESRKRHFE
+252 RKRHFE
-261 LTMSTIGDDD
+261 LTMSKIDVGDVLE
-271 ALGADARQRYEIYGT
+271 AEAGNRYEIYGT
-286 ARDISEQ
+286 ARDISDQ

-327 QAHRNQEKLAVMF
+327 HAQRSQEKLAVMF

-392 DIKSEFTAMQ
+392 NIKNESTALQ
-402 VAEKMLESIKSP
+402 VAEKMLESIKTP
-414 FDIAGHEIYIGASIG
+414 FEIAGHEIYIGASIG
-429 IAVYPDAGDD
+429 IAVYPDAGED
-439 IDALI
+439 IEALI

-461 SILFSAEM
+461 SILFNAEM
-469 NGSITRRHSL
+469 NGSVTRRHSL

-487 QHNELEI
+487 QNNELEI
-494 CYQPLVDTANT
+494 CYQPLVDTLNT

-556 LHRQGHPELSLSIN
+556 LHQKGHPELSLSIN
-570 LSPVMVERE
+570 LSPVMVERD

-588 LQATAFPAQRLQL
+588 LQATAFPPSKLQL
-601 EITEGLLLNDRKD
+601 EITEGLLLNDRRD
-614 IVEKLLQLTRAG
+614 IVDKLLQLTNSG

-663 SESEDACIVSAIV
+663 SESEEACIVSAIV
-676 SMAQGLRMNIVA
+676 SMAQGLKMNIVA

-713 GEATSLA
+713 GEATTLS
-720 DVVIRYPY
+720 DVMVRYPY
-728 GQRLNRSATSV
+728 SQRLTGSVTSA
-739 IDPRKG
+739 D

>member
-1 VRGRAD
+1 M
-7 LSAVLKPEHHLHD
+7 SAVLKPDSQQHD
-20 SGDSAA
+20 HPGRTGD
-26 EELPGRVLV
+26 ERPGRVLV
-35 VDDDQRLAESLQK
+35 VDDDQRLAESLHD
-48 LLVLR
+48 LLSLH
-53 GYAVD
+53 GLTVD

-63 QAAINRLKSA
+63 QAAINRLRSV
-73 SYDVVLLDLA
+73 SYDVVLLDLV

-95 MRSAG
+95 IQSAG
-100 VNALAIVVSGESA
+100 IKTLAIVVSGESA

-135 DELMTTVSNAVRK
+135 DELMTTVSNAIRK
-148 KRLEDSHV
+148 KRLEDSHQD
-156 EMQRRLTR
+156 MQRRLSR

-195 VETLLGYRR
+195 VESLLGYRR
-204 SDLLGQH
+204 SDLLGTH
-211 VTRIVEAEDQEKARY
+211 ITSIVDAEDQEKARY
-226 FFEHAHTSN
+226 FFEHAHTTN
-235 DSERAINM
+235 NSERAVNM
-243 ALISRPTPA
+243 ALVSRA
-252 GESRKRHFE
+252 SNASESRKRHFE
-261 LTMSTIGDDD
+261 LTMSTISDDV
-271 ALGADARQRYEIYGT
+271 LEADVGHRYEIYGT
-286 ARDISEQ
+286 ARDISDQ

-392 DIKSEFTAMQ
+392 DIKNDATALQ

-439 IDALI
+439 IEALI

-454 KSSGKNG
+454 KSTGKNG
-461 SILFSAEM
+461 SILFNAEM
-469 NGSITRRHSL
+469 NGSVTRRHSL

-487 QHNELEI
+487 QNNELEI
-494 CYQPLVDTANT
+494 CYQPLVDTVNT

-556 LHRQGHPELSLSIN
+556 LHQKGHPELSLSIN

-588 LQATAFPAQRLQL
+588 LQATGFPPQKLQL

-614 IVEKLLQLTRAG
+614 IVEKLLQLTRSG

-713 GEATSLA
+713 GEATSLN
-720 DVVIRYPY
+720 DVVVRYPY
-728 GQRLNRSATSV
+728 GQRLPRSEPAISDAG
-739 IDPRKG
+739 IG

>member
-1 VRGRAD
+1 M
-7 LSAVLKPEHHLHD
+7 SAVLKPDHSQGNSD
-20 SGDSAA
+20 GSAGEA
-26 EELPGRVLV
+26 TPGRILI
-35 VDDDQRLAESLQK
+35 VDDDHRLAESLHN
-48 LLVLR
+48 LLTLR
-53 GYAVD
+53 GYAAD

-63 QAAINRLKSA
+63 EAAIKQLKQSR
-73 SYDVVLLDLA
+73 YDVVLLDLA
-83 MPEVDGHQVLQF
+83 MPDVDGHQVLQF
-95 MRSAG
+95 MRSAK
-100 VNALAIVVSGESA
+100 VKALAIVVSGEGA

-135 DELMTTVSNAVRK
+135 DELMATVSNAIRK
-148 KRLEDSHV
+148 KRLEDSH
-156 EMQRRLTR
+156 EQMQRRLAR

-185 QGCFSFINSK
+185 QGHFSFINSK
-195 VETLLGYRR
+195 VESLLSYPRG
-204 SDLLGQH
+204 DLLGKH
-211 VTRIVEAEDQEKARY
+211 ITSIVDAEDQEKARY
-226 FFEHAHTSN
+226 FLEHAHTSH

-243 ALISRPTPA
+243 ALISRSA
-252 GESRKRHFE
+252 NESRKRHFE
-261 LTMSTIGDDD
+261 LTMSTISGDDV
-271 ALGADARQRYEIYGT
+271 LEADASHRYEIYGT
-286 ARDISEQ
+286 ARDISDQ
-293 IEAEEFINFQA
+293 VEAEEFINFQA

-327 QAHRNQEKLAVMF
+327 QAYRNQEKLAVMF

-392 DIKSEFTAMQ
+392 DIKNEAAALQ
-402 VAEKMLESIKSP
+402 VAEKMLESIKTP

-439 IDALI
+439 IEALI

-461 SILFSAEM
+461 SILFNAEM
-469 NGSITRRHSL
+469 NGSVTRRHSL

-487 QHNELEI
+487 QNNELEI
-494 CYQPLVDTANT
+494 CYQPLVDTVNT

-556 LHRQGHPELSLSIN
+556 LHQKGHPELSLSIN

-579 DFVQHIFDT
+579 DFVKHIFDT
-588 LQATAFPAQRLQL
+588 LKATAFPPQKLQL
-601 EITEGLLLNDRKD
+601 EITEGLLLNDRRD
-614 IVEKLLQLTRAG
+614 IVDKLLQLTRTG
-626 INLAID
+626 IKLAID

-647 PINTLKIDRSF
+647 PISTLKIDRSF

-676 SMAQGLRMNIVA
+676 SMAQGLKMNIVA

-713 GEATSLA
+713 GAATSLS
-720 DVVIRYPY
+720 DVVVRYPY
-728 GQRLNRSATSV
+728 GQRLAAVDAGNRESGAE
-739 IDPRKG
+739 